1 MVNDYT
7 RIAKQQEKYGTVQGL
22 MSYINQESL
31 KEQHRKQERRKAVGI
46 DGVTK
51 EEYGKNLEENTKEL
65 IERMKKFSYRPQSVR
80 RVYIPK
86 PGSDKRR
93 PLGIPA
99 YEDKLVQGVMAEI
112 LNQIYERIFL
122 DMSYGFRPNRS
133 CHGAI
138 EKLDKI
144 IMNGKIEWIVDA
156 DIRGC
161 FENIDH
167 KWLVKFLEE
176 IIEDKVFIRYIVRFL
191 KSGIMED
198 MKRYET
204 DRGTPQGGLISPI
217 LANVYLHYVLDLWFK
232 NVIQK
237 NCKGKACMVRYAD
250 DFVSCFEKEEEAREY
265 YEELKKR
272 LAKFRIRTSRRKE
285 QDNKIWKEGKRQQRK
300 L

>member
-232 NVIQK
+232 NEIQK
-237 NCKGKACMVRYAD
+237 NCKGKAYMVRYAD

>member
-232 NVIQK
+232 NEIQK
-237 NCKGKACMVRYAD
+237 NCKGKAYMVRYAD

-265 YEELKKR
+265 YEALKKR

>member
-237 NCKGKACMVRYAD
+237 NCKGKAYMVRYAD

-265 YEELKKR
+265 YEALKKR

-285 QDNKIWKEGKRQQRK
+285 QDNKIWKEGK
-300 L
+300 

>member
-46 DGVTK
+46 DGMTK

-232 NVIQK
+232 NEIQK
-237 NCKGKACMVRYAD
+237 NCKGKAYMVRYAD

>member
-112 LNQIYERIFL
+112 LNQIYKRIFL

-237 NCKGKACMVRYAD
+237 NCKGKAYMVRYAD

-265 YEELKKR
+265 YEALKKR